1 MKVGR
6 EQLTAP
12 RKMVYQKGR
21 SLRVQPSQEKSHLP
35 SPGLALHPQE
45 WTIHL
50 VVHYQGQQLIHEV
63 DCKVHNPNEQSNAPG
78 EERKLIQAGDFP
90 GATG

>member
-1 MKVGR
+1 MKRGR

-12 RKMVYQKGR
+12 RMVYQKGR

-45 WTIHL
+45 STIHL

-78 EERKLIQAGDFP
+78 EERKLIKVSDFV
-90 GATG
+90 GAIG